1 MIQLMKLGGAMMWPI
16 LFLGVAAIAQSL
28 REVDGAREGALSRRL
43 GVAML
48 SLSIGWSLL
57 GALVTLTHA
66 QEAPPQILA
75 TGLGES
81 CAPAALGFLL
91 YGAARL
97 AGTLRRV
104 SA

>member
-1 MIQLMKLGGAMMWPI
+1 V
-16 LFLGVAAIAQSL
+16 LGVAAIALSL
-28 REVDGAREGALSRRL
+28 RETQRQGEGALSRRL
-43 GVAML
+43 GVSML

-66 QEAPPQILA
+66 QEASPEILA

-91 YGAARL
+91 YGAMRL
-97 AGTLRRV
+97 AGSLRRAV
-104 SA
+104 A